1 MIFGKNNISLYLLSI
16 FSEISWEYDITKKI
30 IVYCLVGNTDRFR
43 PSKRHH
49 KKNTTYMCTV

>member
-1 MIFGKNNISLYLLSI
+1 MILL
-16 FSEISWEYDITKKI
+16 KKI

-49 KKNTTYMCTV
+49 KKTLHTCVLCSYKPDNLNEFSDGDMVRN